1 MSVVSGAES
10 FKGPTAWSP
19 APHPFTV
26 AYPDLFA
33 QEPIPILLPRPPNQ
47 EKK

>member
-10 FKGPTAWSP
+10 FKGPSVWSP
-19 APHPFTV
+19 PPPFTV

-33 QEPIPILLPRPPNQ
+33 QESIPILLPRPPNQ